1 MLNGCRYQA
10 PTKNTTTMKTN
21 TKLAVAFLSAASSIA
36 AQAADAP
43 ASFTASGNIALTSDY
58 VFRGVSQTAG
68 KAALQG
74 GYDVVHASG
83 LSAGLWA
90 SNVSDAFGGLE
101 IDLYA
106 NYAFKLGAVDFSV
119 GYINYTYNTAPNGGE
134 ANIAATYAGLTLKY
148 SDGVSGVL
156 SDYYY
161 EANYSYDV
169 AAVKGLNIGLH
180 YGQTET
186 DVYDYAV
193 SASYPVLGF
202 TATVSYSEL
211 EGGDNIT
218 AFTLKKVF

>member
-1 MLNGCRYQA
+1 
-10 PTKNTTTMKTN
+10 MKTH
-21 TKLAVAFLSAASSIA
+21 TKLAVAFLAAASSIA
-36 AQAADAP
+36 ASAADAP
-43 ASFTASGNIALTSDY
+43 AALTASGNVAITSDY

-68 KAALQG
+68 KTAVQA
-74 GYDVVHASG
+74 GYDVTHTSG
-83 LSAGLWA
+83 LSAGVWA
-90 SNVSDAFGGLE
+90 SNVSPALGELE

-106 NYAFKLGAVDFSV
+106 NYAFKLGVFDLSV
-119 GYINYTYNTAPNGGE
+119 GYINYTYSTAGNGGE
-134 ANIAATYAGLTLKY
+134 ANIAVTYSGLTLKY

-156 SDYYY
+156 TDYYY

-169 AAVKGLNIGLH
+169 AAVKGLNLGLH

-193 SASYPVLGF
+193 AVSYPVLGF
-202 TATVSYSEL
+202 TATVSYSDI

>member
-1 MLNGCRYQA
+1 
-10 PTKNTTTMKTN
+10 MKTH
-21 TKLAVAFLSAASSIA
+21 TKLAVAFLAAASSMA

-43 ASFTASGNIALTSDY
+43 AAFTAAGNLALTSDY

-68 KAALQG
+68 KTALQG
-74 GYDVVHASG
+74 GYDVTHASG

-90 SNVSDAFGGLE
+90 SNVTDALGGLE

-106 NYAFKLGAVDFSV
+106 NYGFKLGAFDVSV
-119 GYINYTYNTAPNGGE
+119 GYINYTYSTAANGGE
-134 ANIAATYAGLTLKY
+134 ANIGVTYAGLTLKY
-148 SDGVSGVL
+148 SDGVSGAL
-156 SDYYY
+156 ADYYY

-169 AAVKGLNIGLH
+169 AAVKGLNLGFH

-193 SASYPVLGF
+193 AASYPVLGF